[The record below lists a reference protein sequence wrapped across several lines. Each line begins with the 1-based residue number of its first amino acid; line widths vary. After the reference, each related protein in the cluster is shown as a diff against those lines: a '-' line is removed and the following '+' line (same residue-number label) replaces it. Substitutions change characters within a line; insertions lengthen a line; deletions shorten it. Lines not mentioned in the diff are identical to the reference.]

1 MPGMMTKLKSLL
13 QRRLKDRQSRAAPQ
27 QRAQSLL
34 DAIDAGGVP
43 LNPAIVNHIARELG
57 LDVSSKAPMSETI
70 ERIRAVMARQT

>member
-1 MPGMMTKLKSLL
+1 MPGMITTLKSLL
-13 QRRLKDRQSRAAPQ
+13 QRRLKDRQVQPTPL

-43 LNPAIVNHIARELG
+43 LSPAIVNRIARELG

-70 ERIRAVMARQT
+70 ERIRAVVVRQA